1 MNPLLRGLCPI
12 LLGLLAL
19 SAHGQDNTW
28 TEPVTGMVFVALP
41 KNCFQLGTSGVMAP
55 GGSLG
60 WKRMGFTGS
69 LTADETP
76 RHEVCL
82 DAFWMARHEV
92 RLSDWQAVMR
102 QGEGAVERS
111 RPVTGVSWDQAQAFA
126 ARLNEISGY
135 QQFFRLP
142 TEAQWEYAC
151 RAGRKEAG
159 EPPLKEVF
167 DMAWFS
173 GTYRTLLEPALVGI
187 LKPNAWG
194 LHDLLG
200 NAWEWV
206 EDGYRADAYAR
217 HDLFNPVTAGE
228 GQQRVIRGGSYRSEA
243 NQMRCG
249 NRAFYARDDSL
260 PQIGFRLVMTRA
272 SAMGKD
278 AK

>member
-1 MNPLLRGLCPI
+1 VIRLRQGLCLA
-12 LLGLLAL
+12 LLGLLAPNVQ
-19 SAHGQDNTW
+19 GRDNTW

-41 KNCFQLGTSGVMAP
+41 KDCFRMGTSGALAP

-60 WKRMGFTGS
+60 WSRMGFTGS
-69 LTADETP
+69 LSADEAP

-92 RLSDWQAVMR
+92 RWSDWQAVMG
-102 QGEGAVERS
+102 QGEVVAERS
-111 RPVTGVSWDQAQAFA
+111 RPVTGVSWEQARAFA
-126 ARLNEISGY
+126 ARLNELSGK

-142 TEAQWEYAC
+142 SEAEWEYAC
-151 RAGRKEAG
+151 RAGRKETG
-159 EPPLKEVF
+159 EPPLAEVF

-173 GTYRTLLEPALVGI
+173 GTYRTLLEPAPVAT

-194 LHDLLG
+194 LYDLLG

-206 EDGYRADAYAR
+206 EDEYRAAAYAR
-217 HDLFNPVTAGE
+217 HGLFNPVSKG
-228 GQQRVIRGGSYRSEA
+228 GGRQRVIRGGSYRSEA

-249 NRAFYARDDSL
+249 NRAFYARDDTL
-260 PQIGFRLVMTRA
+260 PQIGFRLVLTRA
-272 SAMGKD
+272 SGKGKG

>member
-1 MNPLLRGLCPI
+1 VNPMLRGLCPI

-19 SAHGQDNTW
+19 SAQGRDNTW
-28 TEPVTGMVFVALP
+28 TEPVTGMVFVAIS
-41 KNCFQLGTSGVMAP
+41 KNCFPMGTSKVLAP

-69 LTADETP
+69 LTADEAP

-92 RLSDWQAVMR
+92 RLSDWQAVMP
-102 QGEGAVERS
+102 QGEVARERS
-111 RPVTGVSWDQAQAFA
+111 RPATGVSWDQAQDFV
-126 ARLNEISGY
+126 ARLNELSGK
-135 QQFFRLP
+135 QQDFRLP
-142 TEAQWEYAC
+142 TEAEWEYAC
-151 RAGRKEAG
+151 RAGRNEAG
-159 EPPLKEVF
+159 EPPLAEVF

-173 GTYRTLLEPALVGI
+173 GTHRTLLKPAPVGI

-217 HDLFNPVTAGE
+217 HVLFNPVAQGE
-228 GQQRVIRGGSYRSEA
+228 RKQRVIRGGSYRSEA

-249 NRAFYARDDSL
+249 NRAFYAGDDTL

-272 SAMGKD
+272 SEKGTK
-278 AK
+278 